1 MRSVKTVQAAIS
13 GWRDRPALGG
23 GQTKVV
29 LPEMV
34 SFDHVVLD
42 SIFQKLHA
50 ANSSPSTARPALEA
64 SAVRPRWMVV
74 EGCVVVNVQNAN
86 LETNLGVREDEAP
99 GVDWMNITLPTLPR
113 KLRQVNP
120 SSPASGS
127 NTRYR

>member
-1 MRSVKTVQAAIS
+1 MQAAIS
-13 GWRDRPALGG
+13 GCRDRPALGG
-23 GQTKVV
+23 GQTKVE
-29 LPEMV
+29 LPEV
-34 SFDHVVLD
+34 VAFDHVVLD

-50 ANSSPSTARPALEA
+50 ANSSPGAVRPALET
-64 SAVRPRWMVV
+64 SAVCPRWRVI

-99 GVDWMNITLPTLPR
+99 GVAWKNITLPALPR
-113 KLRQVNP
+113 KLRQDNP

>member
-1 MRSVKTVQAAIS
+1 MQAAIS

-23 GQTKVV
+23 GQTNVELAETV
-29 LPEMV
+29 A
-34 SFDHVVLD
+34 FDHVVLD

-50 ANSSPSTARPALEA
+50 ANSSPPGTVRPALET
-64 SAVRPRWMVV
+64 SAVRPRWTVI
-74 EGCVVVNVQNAN
+74 EGGVVVDVQNAN
-86 LETNLGVREDEAP
+86 LEMNLGVREDEGP
-99 GVDWMNITLPTLPR
+99 GVDWVNITLPALPR